1 MIIFLRGIILFF
13 TLIIVSISSS
23 VILIK
28 HLGWLTGI
36 ALGVILFVILAGIAI
51 ALFNKF
57 STDKITN
64 FDIILPAI
72 ISLGSAAC
80 FWPLRFLR
88 AELFS
93 SASCIMSGVIL
104 SMAFYKLKNDMIHKA
119 SVVIIFCTFLY
130 EISPISLPLDLDN
143 LLSLG
148 TSTLAYL
155 FGKKEVEEISET
167 NRKLID
173 ADTK

>member
-1 MIIFLRGIILFF
+1 
-13 TLIIVSISSS
+13 
-23 VILIK
+23 
-28 HLGWLTGI
+28 
-36 ALGVILFVILAGIAI
+36 
-51 ALFNKF
+51 
-57 STDKITN
+57 
-64 FDIILPAI
+64 
-72 ISLGSAAC
+72 
-80 FWPLRFLR
+80 
-88 AELFS
+88 
-93 SASCIMSGVIL
+93 MSGVIL